1 MNESENIKKKR
12 KSMSELSVQYK
23 ILEQFTRQYAGEGDM
38 KQVRAAVAAI
48 TPVAEKGNAKAQYM
62 LGKYYSWGYGE
73 DCDNRKA
80 IHWFEKAAD
89 KGSDK
94 AAEALANLY
103 RYDFGDDETIS
114 AQAKKDFTHK
124 WHYRWIEILEA
135 KAAKGVA
142 SAAQALMKLYAYDCP
157 EDIDREEGVKI
168 ACKWYYRWVEILKAR
183 ADKGDMATKKRIA
196 DILSWGTGVPDEVLE
211 IVEYDDNYEDTAA
224 ELYTEVAEEE
234 KDADAWYNLGMIYFS
249 EATEEALRKSFDCFM
264 KAADM
269 GFNVA
274 YRCIGAAY
282 FNGHGVDKDWH
293 KAREWYQKGAEAG
306 DVMSK
311 LLLAQC
317 YKSGIGG
324 EKDYAEAMKLYR
336 QIASRRNLYG
346 KYNHEVSVAQHEIG
360 NMYMKGLGVETDIRQ
375 AYDWIRLAA
384 ENGNIAAEN
393 ALNNKKF
400 RDFKR

>member
-1 MNESENIKKKR
+1 MNQWAEY
-12 KSMSELSVQYK
+12 YK
-23 ILEQFTRQYAGEGDM
+23 ILQRFSSLYAGEGDDELA
-38 KQVRAAVAAI
+38 RHAADAI
-48 TPVAEKGNAKAQYM
+48 TPLAEKGNTKAQYM
-62 LGKYYSWGYGE
+62 LGRYYSWGYHHQ
-73 DCDNRKA
+73 CDNQKA
-80 IHWFEKAAD
+80 IYWFEKAAD

-114 AQAKKDFTHK
+114 VQAKKDFTHK

-135 KAAKGVA
+135 KAAKGVE

-234 KDADAWYNLGMIYFS
+234 KDADAWFNLGMIYYS

-264 KAADM
+264 KAAEM
-269 GFNVA
+269 GYKDA
-274 YRCIGAAY
+274 YHCIGGAY
-282 FNGHGVDKDWH
+282 FDGRGVEKDWG
-293 KAREWYQKGAEAG
+293 KALEWYQKGAEAG

-311 LLLAQC
+311 LHLAQC

-346 KYNHEVSVAQHEIG
+346 KYNHEVSVATCI
-360 NMYMKGLGVETDIRQ
+360 
-375 AYDWIRLAA
+375 
-384 ENGNIAAEN
+384 
-393 ALNNKKF
+393 
-400 RDFKR
+400 

>member
-1 MNESENIKKKR
+1 MNQLTEY
-12 KSMSELSVQYK
+12 YK
-23 ILEQFTRQYAGEGDM
+23 ILQRFSSLYAGEGDDELAL
-38 KQVRAAVAAI
+38 QAVNAI
-48 TPVAEKGNAKAQYM
+48 TPLAEKGNTKAQYM
-62 LGKYYSWGYGE
+62 LGRYYSWGYHHQ
-73 DCDNRKA
+73 CDNQKA
-80 IHWFEKAAD
+80 IYWFEKAAD

-114 AQAKKDFTHK
+114 AQAKKDFVHK

-142 SAAQALMKLYAYDCP
+142 SAAQALMKLYVYDCP
-157 EDIDREEGVKI
+157 ADIDREEALNI
-168 ACKWYYRWVEILKAR
+168 AHKWYARWIEILRAR
-183 ADKGDMATKKRIA
+183 ANNGDMATKKRLA
-196 DILSWGTGVPDEVLE
+196 DILFWGTGVPDEL
-211 IVEYDDNYEDTAA
+211 VELIEDEDFDTDEDSAA
-224 ELYTEVAEEE
+224 ELYAEVAYGE
-234 KDADAWYNLGMIYFS
+234 KDAEAWFNLGMIYYS

-264 KAADM
+264 KAAEM
-269 GFNVA
+269 GYKDA
-274 YRCIGAAY
+274 YHCIGGAY
-282 FNGHGVDKDWH
+282 FDGRGVEKDWG
-293 KAREWYQKGAEAG
+293 KALEWYQKGAEAG

-311 LLLAQC
+311 LHLAQC

-346 KYNHEVSVAQHEIG
+346 KYNHEVSVAQYEIG
-360 NMYMKGLGVETDIRQ
+360 NMYMKGLGVETDFHQ
-375 AYDWIRLAA
+375 AFDWIRLAA

>member
-1 MNESENIKKKR
+1 MNQWAEY
-12 KSMSELSVQYK
+12 YK
-23 ILEQFTRQYAGEGDM
+23 ILQRFSSLYAGEGDDELA
-38 KQVRAAVAAI
+38 RHAADAI
-48 TPVAEKGNAKAQYM
+48 TPLAEKGNTKAQYM
-62 LGKYYSWGYGE
+62 LGRYYSWGYHHQ
-73 DCDNRKA
+73 CDNQKA
-80 IHWFEKAAD
+80 IYWFEKAAD

-114 AQAKKDFTHK
+114 VQAKKDFTHK

-135 KAAKGVA
+135 KAAKGVE

-234 KDADAWYNLGMIYFS
+234 KDADAWFNLGMIYYS

-264 KAADM
+264 KAAEM
-269 GFNVA
+269 GYKDA
-274 YRCIGAAY
+274 YHCIGGAY
-282 FNGHGVDKDWH
+282 FDGRGVEKDWG

-311 LLLAQC
+311 LHLAQC

-346 KYNHEVSVAQHEIG
+346 KYNHEVSVAQYEIG
-360 NMYMKGLGVETDIRQ
+360 NMYMKGLGVETDFRQ
-375 AYDWIRLAA
+375 AFDWIRLAA

>member
-1 MNESENIKKKR
+1 MTNLTEY
-12 KSMSELSVQYK
+12 YK
-23 ILEQFTRQYAGEGDM
+23 ILQRFYSLYAGEGDDELA
-38 KQVRAAVAAI
+38 RHAADAI
-48 TPVAEKGNAKAQYM
+48 TPLAEKGNTKAQYM
-62 LGKYYSWGYGE
+62 LGRYYSWGYHHQ
-73 DCDNRKA
+73 CDNQKA
-80 IHWFEKAAD
+80 IYWFEKAAD

-124 WHYRWIEILEA
+124 WHYRW
-135 KAAKGVA
+135 
-142 SAAQALMKLYAYDCP
+142 
-157 EDIDREEGVKI
+157 
-168 ACKWYYRWVEILKAR
+168 VEILKAR

-211 IVEYDDNYEDTAA
+211 IVEYDDNYEGTAA
-224 ELYTEVAEEE
+224 ELYTELAEEE
-234 KDADAWYNLGMIYFS
+234 KDADAWYNLGMIYYS
-249 EATEEALRKSFDCFM
+249 EATEEALQKSFDCFM

-282 FNGHGVDKDWH
+282 FDGRGVDKDWH

-346 KYNHEVSVAQHEIG
+346 KYNHEVSVAQYEIG
-360 NMYMKGLGVETDIRQ
+360 NMYLNGQGVETDIRQ
-375 AYDWIRLAA
+375 AFDWIRLAA

-400 RDFKR
+400 RDFRR

>member
-1 MNESENIKKKR
+1 MNQLTEY
-12 KSMSELSVQYK
+12 YK
-23 ILEQFTRQYAGEGDM
+23 ILQRFSSLYAGEGDDELA
-38 KQVRAAVAAI
+38 RHAADAI
-48 TPVAEKGNAKAQYM
+48 TPLAEKGNTKAQYM
-62 LGKYYSWGYGE
+62 LGRYYSWGYHHQ
-73 DCDNRKA
+73 CDNQKA
-80 IHWFEKAAD
+80 IYWFEKAAD

-94 AAEALANLY
+94 AAEAMANLY

-183 ADKGDMATKKRIA
+183 ADKGDMATKKRLA
-196 DILSWGTGVPDEVLE
+196 DILYWGTGVPDEL
-211 IVEYDDNYEDTAA
+211 VELIEDEDIDTHEDSAA
-224 ELYTEVAEEE
+224 ELYAEVADGE
-234 KDADAWYNLGMIYFS
+234 KDAEAWFNLGQLYCRN
-249 EATEEALRKSFDCFM
+249 ATEEAYLKSLDCYM
-264 KAADM
+264 KAAEM
-269 GFNVA
+269 GYKDA
-274 YRCIGAAY
+274 YHCIGGAY
-282 FNGHGVDKDWH
+282 FDGRGVEKDWG

-306 DVMSK
+306 DVMSR
-311 LLLAQC
+311 LQLADC
-317 YKSGIGG
+317 YKRGMGG

-346 KYNHEVSVAQHEIG
+346 KYNHEVSVAQYEIG
-360 NMYMKGLGVETDIRQ
+360 NMYMKGLGVETDFRQ
-375 AYDWIRLAA
+375 AFDWIRLAA